1 MRKPAPPHAEHRVRA
16 QRRRSSAPRRA
27 ACCGLLLAAAL
38 APGGCALTEL
48 LTGAADAAT
57 EEDAASA
64 AAPAPAPEAAEAT
77 GTGPGHTLP
86 AAQGQEVSWQG
97 LPGAVPRHEPIVHPQ
112 MYRYQVRGRC
122 YEVWHGR
129 TSYSET
135 GLAAWYGPGFDGR
148 PTASGERFDRRGF
161 TAAHRNLPLPS
172 FLKVTN
178 LDNGRALVVRVNDR
192 GPFTPGRIIDLAE
205 GAARALGITGRGE
218 ARVHLEYIDVHNNTQ
233 PPLPPGSPRGC
244 PR

>member
-1 MRKPAPPHAEHRVRA
+1 MRNPAAPRAERRLPA
-16 QRRRSSAPRRA
+16 RRRRVPSRTALA
-27 ACCGLLLAAAL
+27 GMLLAAAL
-38 APGGCALTEL
+38 LPGGCALLPGT
-48 LTGAADAAT
+48 LTQPD
-57 EEDAASA
+57 EA
-64 AAPAPAPEAAEAT
+64 AAPPPEPPPAQPAAQEEAT

-86 AAQGQEVSWQG
+86 AAQGQKVSWQG

-148 PTASGERFDRRGF
+148 PTASGERFDRHGF

-178 LDNGRALVVRVNDR
+178 LANGRALVVRVNDR

-205 GAARALGITGRGE
+205 GAARALGITGKGE

-233 PPLPPGSPRGC
+233 PPLPPGSPQGC